1 MHEDKEDL
9 FTMSRNINLVKCRT
23 ICASPKI
30 HYLCRE
36 KNQSEST
43 AMSPSESLHESL
55 RLRLSAR
62 PCKTLITT
70 IAAEAVADKMVLA
83 VLLSFL
89 HEREDSLR
97 WRAAWAL
104 EKVAGQC
111 PSLLIDERARM
122 KALAMQADTPDG
134 LRRLILG
141 ILYHLPD
148 DEDFDVAFFNFLLDV
163 MIDLQSPPGV
173 QSLAMKLAYRQSKS
187 DSDLHKEFL
196 CIIRSMELDYY
207 SAGVRS
213 VVKKCLKGKL

>member
-70 IAAEAVADKMVLA
+70 IAAEAMVDKMILDA
-83 VLLSFL
+83 LLSFL
-89 HEREDSLR
+89 HDGEDSLR

-104 EKVAGQC
+104 EKVASQC
-111 PSLLIDERARM
+111 PSLLIDERTRM

-134 LRRLILG
+134 LRRLLLG
-141 ILYHLPD
+141 ILHHLPD
-148 DEDFDVAFFNFLLDV
+148 DEDIDIAFFDFLLDV
-163 MIDLQSPPGV
+163 MIDLQSPSGV

-196 CIIRSMELDYY
+196 CIIRNLEFDYY
-207 SAGVRS
+207 SAGVRA

>member
-70 IAAEAVADKMVLA
+70 IAAEAMADKMILDA
-83 VLLSFL
+83 LLSFL

-104 EKVAGQC
+104 EKVAEQC
-111 PSLLIDERARM
+111 PSLLIDERSRM

-141 ILYHLPD
+141 ILHHLPD
-148 DEDFDVAFFNFLLDV
+148 DEDFDIAFFNFLLDV

-187 DSDLHKEFL
+187 DGDLHKEFL

>member
-23 ICASPKI
+23 ICVSPKI

-55 RLRLSAR
+55 RLRLSAH
-62 PCKTLITT
+62 PYKTLITT
-70 IAAEAVADKMVLA
+70 IAAEAMADKMILDA
-83 VLLSFL
+83 LLSFL
-89 HEREDSLR
+89 HDGEDSLR

-111 PSLLIDERARM
+111 PSLLIDERSRM
-122 KALAMQADTPDG
+122 KALAMQADTPNG

-141 ILYHLPD
+141 ILHHLPD
-148 DEDFDVAFFNFLLDV
+148 DEDFDIAFFNFLLDV

-187 DSDLHKEFL
+187 DGDLHKEFL
-196 CIIRSMELDYY
+196 CIIRNLELDYY

>member
-62 PCKTLITT
+62 PSKTLITT
-70 IAAEAVADKMVLA
+70 IAAEAIADKMILA
-83 VLLSFL
+83 ALLSFL

-122 KALAMQADTPDG
+122 KALAMQDDTPDG
-134 LRRLILG
+134 LRRLLLG
-141 ILYHLPD
+141 ILHHLPD
-148 DEDFDVAFFNFLLDV
+148 DEDFDIAFFNFLFDV

-187 DSDLHKEFL
+187 DGDLHKEFL
-196 CIIRSMELDYY
+196 CIIRNLELDYY

>member
-62 PCKTLITT
+62 PYKTLITT
-70 IAAEAVADKMVLA
+70 IAAEAMADKMILDA
-83 VLLSFL
+83 LLSFL
-89 HEREDSLR
+89 HDGEDSLR

-122 KALAMQADTPDG
+122 KALAMQADTPNG

-141 ILYHLPD
+141 ILHHLPD
-148 DEDFDVAFFNFLLDV
+148 DEDFDIAFFNFLLDV

-187 DSDLHKEFL
+187 DGDLHKEFL
-196 CIIRSMELDYY
+196 CIIRNLELDYY

>member
-1 MHEDKEDL
+1 
-9 FTMSRNINLVKCRT
+9 MSRNINLVKCRT

-62 PCKTLITT
+62 PYKTLITT
-70 IAAEAVADKMVLA
+70 IAAEAMADKMILDA
-83 VLLSFL
+83 LLSFL
-89 HEREDSLR
+89 HDGEDSLR

-111 PSLLIDERARM
+111 PSLLIDERSRM

-134 LRRLILG
+134 LRRLLLG
-141 ILYHLPD
+141 ILHHLPD
-148 DEDFDVAFFNFLLDV
+148 DEDFDIAFFNFLLDV
-163 MIDLQSPPGV
+163 MIDLQSPSGV

-187 DSDLHKEFL
+187 DGDLHKEFL
-196 CIIRSMELDYY
+196 CIIRNLELDYY
-207 SAGVRS
+207 AVGVRS

>member
-1 MHEDKEDL
+1 
-9 FTMSRNINLVKCRT
+9 MSGNINLVKCRT

-70 IAAEAVADKMVLA
+70 IAAEAMADKMILDA
-83 VLLSFL
+83 LLSFL

-134 LRRLILG
+134 LRRLTLG
-141 ILYHLPD
+141 ILHHLPD
-148 DEDFDVAFFNFLLDV
+148 DEDFDVAFFDFLLDV
-163 MIDLQSPPGV
+163 MIDLQSPSGV

-187 DSDLHKEFL
+187 DGDLHKEFL
-196 CIIRSMELDYY
+196 CIIRNLELDYY
-207 SAGVRS
+207 AVGVRS

>member
-1 MHEDKEDL
+1 
-9 FTMSRNINLVKCRT
+9 MSRNINLVKCRT

-55 RLRLSAR
+55 RLRLSTR
-62 PCKTLITT
+62 PCKTLATT
-70 IAAEAVADKMVLA
+70 IATEAIANKMVLDA
-83 VLLSFL
+83 LLSFL
-89 HEREDSLR
+89 HDGEDSLR

-104 EKVAGQC
+104 EKVASQC
-111 PSLLIDERARM
+111 PSLLIDERTRM
-122 KALAMQADTPDG
+122 KALAMREDTPSG

-141 ILYHLPD
+141 ILHHLPD
-148 DEDFDVAFFNFLLDV
+148 DEDFDIAFFNFLLDV
-163 MIDLQSPPGV
+163 MLSLQSPPGV
-173 QSLAMKLAYRQSKS
+173 QSLTMKLACRQSKS

-196 CIIRSMELDYY
+196 SIVHNMELDYY

-213 VVKKCLKGKL
+213 VAHNCLKCKMKKGSLRL

>member
-70 IAAEAVADKMVLA
+70 IAAEAMADKMILDA
-83 VLLSFL
+83 LLSFL
-89 HEREDSLR
+89 HDGEDSLR

-111 PSLLIDERARM
+111 PSLLIDERSRM

-141 ILYHLPD
+141 ILHHLPD
-148 DEDFDVAFFNFLLDV
+148 DEDFDIAFFNFLLDV
-163 MIDLQSPPGV
+163 MIDLQSTSGV
-173 QSLAMKLAYRQSKS
+173 QSLAMKLAYRQSQS
-187 DSDLHKEFL
+187 DGDLHKEFL
-196 CIIRSMELDYY
+196 CIIRNLELDYY

>member
-1 MHEDKEDL
+1 M
-9 FTMSRNINLVKCRT
+9 NN
-23 ICASPKI
+23 A
-30 HYLCRE
+30 
-36 KNQSEST
+36 
-43 AMSPSESLHESL
+43 ESLIDSL
-55 RLRLSAR
+55 RLRLMGR

-83 VLLSFL
+83 ALLSFL
-89 HEREDSLR
+89 YDEEDSLR

-104 EKVAGQC
+104 EKVASQY
-111 PSLLIDERARM
+111 PSFLIDESARM
-122 KALAMQADTPDG
+122 KALAMQDDTPDG
-134 LRRLILG
+134 LRRLLLG
-141 ILYHLPD
+141 ILHHLPD
-148 DEDFDVAFFNFLLDV
+148 DEDFDIAFFNFLLDV

-187 DSDLHKEFL
+187 DGDLHKEFL

>member
-70 IAAEAVADKMVLA
+70 IAAEAMADKMILDA
-83 VLLSFL
+83 LLSFL

-122 KALAMQADTPDG
+122 KALAMQDDTPDG

-141 ILYHLPD
+141 ILYHLTD

-163 MIDLQSPPGV
+163 MLNLQSPPGV

-187 DSDLHKEFL
+187 DGDLHKEFL
-196 CIIRSMELDYY
+196 CIIRNIELDYY

>member
-1 MHEDKEDL
+1 
-9 FTMSRNINLVKCRT
+9 
-23 ICASPKI
+23 
-30 HYLCRE
+30 
-36 KNQSEST
+36 
-43 AMSPSESLHESL
+43 MSPSESLHESL
-55 RLRLSAR
+55 CLCLSAR

-70 IAAEAVADKMVLA
+70 IAAEAMADKMILDA
-83 VLLSFL
+83 LLSFL

-111 PSLLIDERARM
+111 PSLLIGERSRM

-134 LRRLILG
+134 LRRLLLG
-141 ILYHLPD
+141 ILHYLPD
-148 DEDFDVAFFNFLLDV
+148 DEDFDIAFFNFLLDV
-163 MIDLQSPPGV
+163 MIDLQSPSGV

-213 VVKKCLKGKL
+213 VAKKCLKGKL

>member
-1 MHEDKEDL
+1 M
-9 FTMSRNINLVKCRT
+9 N
-23 ICASPKI
+23 
-30 HYLCRE
+30 
-36 KNQSEST
+36 
-43 AMSPSESLHESL
+43 PSESLQESL

-70 IAAEAVADKMVLA
+70 IAAEAMADKMILDA
-83 VLLSFL
+83 LLSFL

-111 PSLLIDERARM
+111 PSLLIDERSRM

-134 LRRLILG
+134 LRRLTLG

-148 DEDFDVAFFNFLLDV
+148 DEDLDVAFFNFLLDV
-163 MIDLQSPPGV
+163 MLNLQSPPGV

-187 DSDLHKEFL
+187 DGDLHKEFL
-196 CIIRSMELDYY
+196 CIIRNLELDYY

-213 VVKKCLKGKL
+213 VVKKCLKGKP

>member
-1 MHEDKEDL
+1 
-9 FTMSRNINLVKCRT
+9 
-23 ICASPKI
+23 
-30 HYLCRE
+30 
-36 KNQSEST
+36 
-43 AMSPSESLHESL
+43 MSPSESLHESL

-70 IAAEAVADKMVLA
+70 IAAEAIADKMILDA
-83 VLLSFL
+83 LLSFL

-111 PSLLIDERARM
+111 PSLLIGERARM
-122 KALAMQADTPDG
+122 KALAMREDTPSG
-134 LRRLILG
+134 LRRLLLG

-148 DEDFDVAFFNFLLDV
+148 DEDFDVAFFDFLLDV

-213 VVKKCLKGKL
+213 VAKKCLKGKL

>member
-70 IAAEAVADKMVLA
+70 IAAEAMADKMILDA
-83 VLLSFL
+83 LLSFL

-111 PSLLIDERARM
+111 PSLLIDESARM

-134 LRRLILG
+134 LRRLLLG

-163 MIDLQSPPGV
+163 MLNLQSPPGV

-187 DSDLHKEFL
+187 DGDLHKEFL
-196 CIIRSMELDYY
+196 CIIRNLEFDYY

-213 VVKKCLKGKL
+213 VAKKCLEGKL

>member
-1 MHEDKEDL
+1 M
-9 FTMSRNINLVKCRT
+9 NN
-23 ICASPKI
+23 A
-30 HYLCRE
+30 
-36 KNQSEST
+36 
-43 AMSPSESLHESL
+43 ESLTDSL
-55 RLRLSAR
+55 RLRLMGR

-83 VLLSFL
+83 ALLSFL
-89 HEREDSLR
+89 YDEEDSLR

-111 PSLLIDERARM
+111 PSLLIGERSRM

-134 LRRLILG
+134 LRRLLLG
-141 ILYHLPD
+141 ILHHLPD
-148 DEDFDVAFFNFLLDV
+148 DEDLDVAFFNFLLDV
-163 MIDLQSPPGV
+163 MLNLQSPPGV

-196 CIIRSMELDYY
+196 CIIRSVELDYY
-207 SAGVRS
+207 SAGVKA